1 MKILSSTQLKE
12 LDKYTMEQEPIA
24 SIDLMERA
32 SCKLTEAIVRRWDA
46 SHRVVVFA
54 GPGNNGGDALAVARM
69 LSQRDYHVEVFL
81 FNTKGKLSEECQT
94 NLERLK
100 TCGSIYLTEISTQFN
115 PPELTEQHLVIDGL
129 FGTGLNKPLSGGF
142 AAVVKYINASRATV
156 VAIDVPSGLM
166 GEDNT
171 YNIRPHIVHADVT
184 LSIQLPKLSFLF
196 PENEDI
202 VGEWELLDISLK
214 QSFVDAAE
222 SPYSILEESDIRTIV
237 KPRKRFA
244 HKGTFGHGL
253 LIAGS
258 YGMAGASILS
268 AKACLRSGIGLL
280 TVHVP
285 IHNHDLL
292 QTTVPEAIVQTD
304 VHERYFAEPAD
315 LRKYKALAIGP
326 GLGQEEDTALAMLEQ
341 IQGSMIPVILDADA
355 INILS
360 THRNWLSRLPKRCI
374 LTPHLG
380 ELERLTGKCMDT
392 YERLTKVKEL
402 AAYLQSYIIV
412 KGAWTAIV
420 TPEGNCHFNPT
431 GNPGMATAGSGDV
444 LTGILLALLA
454 QGYTQE
460 EACKLGVYVHG
471 LAGDIAADRMSEIAM
486 TSGDIVEALPA
497 AWKKIAQG

>member
-1 MKILSSTQLKE
+1 MKILSSNQLKE

-32 SCKLTEAIVRRWDA
+32 AQALTEAIIRRWDT
-46 SHRVVVFA
+46 SHPIAVFA

-69 LSQRDYHVEVFL
+69 LSQKNYHVEVFL
-81 FNTKGKLSEECQT
+81 FNTKGRLSEECQT
-94 NLERLK
+94 NLHRLK
-100 TCGSIYLTEISTQFN
+100 TCGSIYFTEISTQFN
-115 PPELTEQHLVIDGL
+115 PPILTENHVVIDGL
-129 FGTGLNKPLSGGF
+129 FGTGLNKPLNGGF
-142 AAVVKYINASRATV
+142 AAVVKYINASKATV
-156 VAIDVPSGLM
+156 VAIDIPSGLM

-171 YNIRPHIVHADVT
+171 YNIRPNIVRADVT
-184 LSIQLPKLSFLF
+184 LSIQLPKLSFFF
-196 PENEDI
+196 PENEEI
-202 VGEWELLDISLK
+202 VGEWELLDIGLK
-214 QSFVDAAE
+214 QSFIQAAE
-222 SPYSILEESDIRTIV
+222 SPYSILEEEQIRSLI

-244 HKGTFGHGL
+244 HKGSFGHGL

-285 IHNHDLL
+285 IYNHDLL

-304 VHERYFAEPAD
+304 IHERYFAEPVD
-315 LRKYKALAIGP
+315 LSKYKALAIGP
-326 GLGQEEDTALAMLEQ
+326 GLGQEEDTALAMMEQ
-341 IQGSMIPVILDADA
+341 IQASNIPVVLDADA

-360 THRNWLSRLPKRCI
+360 SHRNWLSRLPKQSI

-402 AAYLQSYIIV
+402 AAYLHSYIIV
-412 KGAWTAIV
+412 KGAWTIIV
-420 TPEGNCHFNPT
+420 TPDGRCVLNPT

-454 QGYTQE
+454 QGYSQE
-460 EACKLGVYVHG
+460 ETCQLGVYVHG
-471 LAGDIAADRMSEIAM
+471 LAGDIAAEMMSQIAM
-486 TSGDIVEALPA
+486 TSGDIIAALPQ
-497 AWKKIAQG
+497 AWKKIS

>member
-1 MKILSSTQLKE
+1 MKILSSNQLKE

-32 SCKLTEAIVRRWDA
+32 AQALTEAIIRRWDT
-46 SHRVVVFA
+46 SHPIVVFA

-69 LSQRDYHVEVFL
+69 LSQKNYHVEVFL
-81 FNTKGKLSEECQT
+81 FNTKGRLSEECQT
-94 NLERLK
+94 NLHRLK
-100 TCGSIYLTEISTQFN
+100 TCGSIYFTEISTQFD
-115 PPELTEQHLVIDGL
+115 PPILTENHVVIDGL
-129 FGTGLNKPLSGGF
+129 FGTGLNKPLNGGF
-142 AAVVKYINASRATV
+142 AAVVKYINASKATV
-156 VAIDVPSGLM
+156 VAIDIPSGLM

-171 YNIRPHIVHADVT
+171 YNIRPHIVRADVT
-184 LSIQLPKLSFLF
+184 LSIQLPKLSFFF
-196 PENEDI
+196 PENEEI
-202 VGEWELLDISLK
+202 VGEWELLDIGLK
-214 QSFVDAAE
+214 QSYILAAE
-222 SPYSILEESDIRTIV
+222 SPYSILEEELIRSLI

-244 HKGTFGHGL
+244 HKGSFGHGL

-285 IHNHDLL
+285 IYNHDLL

-304 VHERYFAEPAD
+304 IHERYYAEPVD
-315 LRKYKALAIGP
+315 LSKYKALAIGP
-326 GLGQEEDTALAMLEQ
+326 GLGQEEDTALAMMEQ
-341 IQGSMIPVILDADA
+341 IQASNIPVVLDADA

-360 THRNWLSRLPKRCI
+360 SHRNWLSRLPKQSI

-402 AAYLQSYIIV
+402 AAYLHSYIIV
-412 KGAWTAIV
+412 KGAWTIIV
-420 TPEGNCHFNPT
+420 TPDGRCFLNPT

-454 QGYTQE
+454 QGYSQE
-460 EACKLGVYVHG
+460 EACQLGVYVHG
-471 LAGDIAADRMSEIAM
+471 LAGDLAAETMSQIAM
-486 TSGDIVEALPA
+486 TSGDIIAALPQ
-497 AWKKIAQG
+497 AWKKIS

>member
-1 MKILSSTQLKE
+1 MKILSSNQLKE

-32 SCKLTEAIVRRWDA
+32 AQALTETIIRRWDT
-46 SHRVVVFA
+46 SHPIAVFA

-69 LSQRDYHVEVFL
+69 LSQKNYHVEVFL
-81 FNTKGKLSEECQT
+81 FNTKGRLSEECQT
-94 NLERLK
+94 NLHRLK
-100 TCGSIYLTEISTQFN
+100 TCGSIYFTEISTQFN
-115 PPELTEQHLVIDGL
+115 PPILTENHVVIDGL
-129 FGTGLNKPLSGGF
+129 FGTGLNKPLNGGF
-142 AAVVKYINASRATV
+142 AAVVKYINASKATV
-156 VAIDVPSGLM
+156 VAIDIPSGLM

-171 YNIRPHIVHADVT
+171 YNIRPNIVRADVT
-184 LSIQLPKLSFLF
+184 LSIQLPKLSFFF
-196 PENEDI
+196 PENEEI
-202 VGEWELLDISLK
+202 VGEWELLDIGLK
-214 QSFVDAAE
+214 QSFIQAAE
-222 SPYSILEESDIRTIV
+222 SPYSILEEEQIRSLI

-244 HKGTFGHGL
+244 HKGSFGHGL

-285 IHNHDLL
+285 VYNHDLL

-304 VHERYFAEPAD
+304 IHERYFAEPVD
-315 LRKYKALAIGP
+315 LSKYKALAIGP
-326 GLGQEEDTALAMLEQ
+326 GLGQEEDTALAMMEQ
-341 IQGSMIPVILDADA
+341 IQASNIPVVLDADA

-360 THRNWLSRLPKRCI
+360 SHRNWLSRLPKQSI

-402 AAYLQSYIIV
+402 AAYLHSYIIV
-412 KGAWTAIV
+412 KGAWTIIV
-420 TPEGNCHFNPT
+420 TPDGRCFLNPT

-454 QGYTQE
+454 QGYSQE
-460 EACKLGVYVHG
+460 ETCQLGVYVHG
-471 LAGDIAADRMSEIAM
+471 LAGDIAAEMMSQIAM
-486 TSGDIVEALPA
+486 TSGDIIAALPQ
-497 AWKKIAQG
+497 AWKKIS